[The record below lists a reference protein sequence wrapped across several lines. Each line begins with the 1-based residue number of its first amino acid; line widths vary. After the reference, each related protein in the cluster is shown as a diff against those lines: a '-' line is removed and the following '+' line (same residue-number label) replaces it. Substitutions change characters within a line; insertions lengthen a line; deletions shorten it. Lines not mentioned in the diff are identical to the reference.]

1 MKNSSVKPGNE
12 KVQKDEKLKDQKLKE
27 EAPEL
32 KQSKNKG
39 KSPKVSREHDFSH
52 THPSHAHHKTFGM
65 DHEPGAF

>member
-1 MKNSSVKPGNE
+1 MKNSPAKPGKE
-12 KVQKDEKLKDQKLKE
+12 KLQKDEKLKE

-32 KQSKNKG
+32 KRSKDKG
-39 KSPKVSREHDFSH
+39 KDPKVSREHDFSH